1 MSASQ
6 RLRAKLDMAYPAV
19 ARASSGIWGDE
30 RVRELYPAYLT
41 IWHGIVRSA
50 VPLIEA
56 ARDRA
61 RTLAPG
67 DEVAAMLVPYFEH
80 HGPEEAGHDVW
91 LLEDLEAL
99 GGDREAAL
107 RRIPSPRVATLV
119 GAQYY
124 WLRHAHPVSL
134 LGHMAV
140 VEGYSPPPGFAD
152 RLQALTGHPREAFRA
167 IRRHERLDV
176 KHKRELYELVDRL
189 ALTAE
194 HEALMGI
201 AGLHTLQAAVE
212 VFAEIHASPV
222 PAKPVLP
229 SREVVSAP

>member
-1 MSASQ
+1 MSASD
-6 RLRAKLDMAYPAV
+6 RLRAKLDLAYPAV
-19 ARASSGIWGDE
+19 AQTSSRIWGDE
-30 RVRELYPAYLT
+30 RVRELYPMYLT

-56 ARDRA
+56 AATRA
-61 RTLAPG
+61 RELAPH
-67 DEVAAMLVPYFEH
+67 DEVAAQLVPYLEH

-134 LGHMAV
+134 LGHMGV
-140 VEGYSPPPGFAD
+140 VEGYSPPEGFAD
-152 RLQALTGHPREAFRA
+152 HLQRLTGHPRDAFRA
-167 IRRHERLDV
+167 IRRHERLDI
-176 KHKRELYELVDRL
+176 KHKRELYELIDGL
-189 ALTAE
+189 ALTVE
-194 HEALMGI
+194 HERLMGI
-201 AGLHTLQAAVE
+201 AGLHTLQAAVD
-212 VFAEIHASPV
+212 VFAEVHAS
-222 PAKPVLP
+222 LP
-229 SREVVSAP
+229 SREAMIVA